1 MALSGTYPFMPL
13 NINLLHEEQLLLQ
26 QRKRDPLKL
35 GMLAI
40 CGVALLFVAYYGYRI
55 LGSNEILHDLRDRQ
69 HKWATQ
75 EPRAKAAAAQEEVLS
90 AKLGQGKA
98 VSQRIEGRFYWA
110 PVLSLL
116 VETVTP
122 NVQILSFQGSSD
134 TASSAA
140 DRVTITVEGIA
151 ADAEPRA
158 AAEQFRQNLADRLGK
173 LCKGATASFKSLDE
187 TKAAVTLAGRQ
198 VPAARFSIEVDLTRP
213 DAAGAAPGGALF
225 VPKAP

>member
-1 MALSGTYPFMPL
+1 MPL

-35 GMLAI
+35 GMLAL
-40 CGVALLFVAYYGYRI
+40 CGVALLFVAYYGYRV
-55 LGSNEILHDLRDRQ
+55 LGSNEIAHELRDRQ

-75 EPRAKAAAAQEEVLS
+75 EPRAKAAAAQEAVLS

-122 NVQILSFQGSSD
+122 NIQILSFQGSSD
-134 TASSAA
+134 GASAA
-140 DRVTITVEGIA
+140 TDRVTMTIDGIA

-158 AAEQFRQNLADRLGK
+158 AAEQFRQALEGRLGK
-173 LCKGATASFKSLDE
+173 LFKGATASFKSLDE
-187 TKAAVTLAGRQ
+187 TSATVSLGGRQ
-198 VPAARFSIEVDLTRP
+198 APAAKFSIEVDLTRDP
-213 DAAGAAPGGALF
+213 GAGDAAAAGGAPF
-225 VPKAP
+225 VPKAK